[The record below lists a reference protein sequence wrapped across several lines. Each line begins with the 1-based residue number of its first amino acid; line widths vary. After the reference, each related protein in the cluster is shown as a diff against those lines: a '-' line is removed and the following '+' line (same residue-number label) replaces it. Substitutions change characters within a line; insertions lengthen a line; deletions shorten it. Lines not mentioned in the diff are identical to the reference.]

1 MIRRPPRSTLFPYT
15 TLFRSMGFASAYGI
29 AASACVLL
37 LAYYAS
43 HILGSLRRGLP
54 FAAGLAAL
62 YGLLFVLLQPEPSAL
77 IVGSIAPFA
86 GLAPVNVCTPQVGLC
101 GLGR

>member
-54 FAAGLAAL
+54 FAAGLAAP
-62 YGLLFVLLQPEPSAL
+62 YGLLCVLLQLEQNAPILGAVAL
-77 IVGSIAPFA
+77 FAVPAPII
-86 GLAPVNVCTPQVGLC
+86 VCTPHVALDA
-101 GLGR
+101 L